1 MAGACP
7 ERRVTD
13 EAVIGEF
20 LRGLECGGSIPF
32 ERFMEAA
39 LYHPDF
45 GYYTKRV
52 RTVGRVGDFSTWPGL
67 HSSLAR
73 AVAAWLRAK
82 PESHVI
88 EAGAGT
94 GQLAVGVLD
103 HLGFFRRLRTTL
115 HIVEISPVLRAAQ
128 EKLLKGKN
136 VVWHRDMN
144 AALDAAGGRANIYS
158 NELPDAFPCRV
169 FVRDNSRWQELA
181 LKIDG
186 NSAREVLRDCELP
199 ESSSLQ
205 GNPPDGTRVEV
216 HESYR
221 KWLASWSDSWKRG
234 EMLTADY
241 GAAMPALYHRRPAG
255 SLRAYAHHQRLTGAD
270 VYASVGH
277 RDITA
282 DVNFTDLEN
291 WGKTLGW
298 KTVSLCALTDFIHS
312 HCPRIAL
319 NDQFAEAG
327 NAFQALLQ
335 RKSE

>member
-1 MAGACP
+1 M
-7 ERRVTD
+7 
-13 EAVIGEF
+13 IGEF
-20 LRGLECGGSIPF
+20 LQDLECGGSIPF

-52 RTVGRVGDFSTWPGL
+52 RTVGRAGDFSTWPGL

-82 PESHVI
+82 PERHVI

-94 GQLAVGVLD
+94 GQLAAGVLD
-103 HLGFFRRLRTTL
+103 HLGFFQRLRTTL

-136 VVWHRDMN
+136 VLWHGDMN
-144 AALDAAGGRANIYS
+144 AALAAAGGRANIYS

-169 FVRDNSRWQELA
+169 FVRGDSRWQELA

-186 NSAREVLRDCELP
+186 NSAREVLRECELP
-199 ESSSLQ
+199 ESSSLHD
-205 GNPPDGTRVEV
+205 NAPDGTRVEV

-221 KWLASWSDSWKRG
+221 KWLGSWAGSWQCG
-234 EMLTADY
+234 EMLTVDY
-241 GAAMPALYHRRPAG
+241 GATMPGLYHRRPWG

-270 VYASVGH
+270 VFAGFGH

-282 DVNFTDLEN
+282 DINFTDLEN

-298 KTVSLCALTDFIHS
+298 KTVSLDTLTDFVRRQ
-312 HCPRIAL
+312 CPRIAL

-335 RKSE
+335 SRSE

>member
-1 MAGACP
+1 MIA
-7 ERRVTD
+7 
-13 EAVIGEF
+13 EF
-20 LRGLECGGSIPF
+20 LQDLQSECGGSIPV
-32 ERFMEAA
+32 ERFMGAA

-52 RTVGRVGDFSTWPGL
+52 RTVGRTGDFSTWPGL
-67 HSSLAR
+67 HDSLAR
-73 AVAAWLRAK
+73 AIAAWLRANPSK
-82 PESHVI
+82 HVI

-94 GQLAVGVLD
+94 GHLAAGVME
-103 HLGFFRRLRTTL
+103 HLGFFRRPRL

-144 AALDAAGGRANIYS
+144 EALAAAGGCANIYS

-169 FVRDNSRWQELA
+169 FVRDSARWMELA

-205 GNPPDGTRVEV
+205 GSPPGGSRVEV

-221 KWLASWSDSWKRG
+221 RWLGSWSDSWKRG
-234 EMLTADY
+234 EMLAVDY
-241 GAAMPALYHRRPAG
+241 GATMPGLYHRRPAG
-255 SLRAYAHHQRLTGAD
+255 SLRAYAHHQRLAGVD
-270 VYASVGH
+270 VYYAFGH

-291 WGKTLGW
+291 WGNSLDW
-298 KTVSLCALTDFIHS
+298 KTVSLGPLSNFIRS
-312 HCPRIAL
+312 QCPRIAL
-319 NDQFAEAG
+319 NEQFTEAG
-327 NAFQALLQ
+327 KAFQALLQ
-335 RKSE
+335 SRSEQ

>member
-1 MAGACP
+1 M
-7 ERRVTD
+7 
-13 EAVIGEF
+13 IGDF

-32 ERFMEAA
+32 ERFMQAA

-52 RTVGRVGDFSTWPGL
+52 RTVGRAGDFSTWPGL

-82 PESHVI
+82 PERHVI

-94 GQLAVGVLD
+94 GQLAAGVLK
-103 HLGFFRRLRTTL
+103 HLGFFRRLQTTL

-128 EKLLKGKN
+128 EELLKGKN
-136 VVWHRDMN
+136 VLWHSNMSD
-144 AALDAAGGRANIYS
+144 ALAAAGGRANIYS

-169 FVRDNSRWQELA
+169 FVRCGSRWRELA

-186 NSAREVLRDCELP
+186 GSAREVLRDCELP
-199 ESSSLQ
+199 DSSSLRDDA
-205 GNPPDGTRVEV
+205 PDGTRVEV

-221 KWLASWSDSWKRG
+221 KWLASWSGSWKRG
-234 EMLTADY
+234 EMLTVDY
-241 GAAMPALYHRRPAG
+241 GDTMPALYHRRPMG

-270 VYASVGH
+270 VFGSVGH

-291 WGKTLGW
+291 WGSNLGW
-298 KTVSLCALTDFIHS
+298 KTVSLGTLPDFIRS
-312 HCPRIAL
+312 QCPRIAL
-319 NDQFAEAG
+319 NGQFTEAG
-327 NAFQALLQ
+327 KAFQSLLQ
-335 RKSE
+335 SAGEQTSKLAKRGRL